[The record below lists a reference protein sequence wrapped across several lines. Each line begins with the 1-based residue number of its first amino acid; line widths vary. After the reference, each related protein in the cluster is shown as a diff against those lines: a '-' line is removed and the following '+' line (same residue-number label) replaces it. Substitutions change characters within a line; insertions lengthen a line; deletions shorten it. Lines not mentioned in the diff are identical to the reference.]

1 MATAVAKERIRR
13 IRELPLE
20 RVGRTPGLL
29 RGTASSVRAIWERRE
44 LVWLLSR
51 REIKARYSDSSL
63 GLAWS
68 LVRPLAQLLIYYFA
82 IGKVLGAAR
91 SIPDF
96 GLFVF
101 IGLTAWTFFTEVVTK
116 STSSIIENHGLVK
129 KVYLP
134 REIFPLSGAGSA
146 IFTLGIQFVVLLA
159 ACAVFNRFPP
169 LAGVGYVVLG
179 IAILTAVGIGVGLIT
194 AAVNVY
200 LRDVEHI
207 VEVLLIVFFWAS
219 PIVYSFGFVRHA
231 LGGGFFE
238 LAYLSNPV
246 TLAVM
251 CMQRG
256 LWVGGMDDPVAGVSA
271 ENLVPLSIVA
281 LVGGLIFL
289 WLAQRLF
296 ARLQGNFAQEL

>member
-1 MATAVAKERIRR
+1 MATAVAKERVRA

-20 RVGRTPGLL
+20 RVGQTQGLF
-29 RGTASSVRAIWERRE
+29 RGTATSIRAIWERRE

-51 REIKARYSDSSL
+51 REIKARYADSSL

-68 LVRPLAQLLIYYFA
+68 LVRPLTQLLIYYFA

-91 SIPDF
+91 SIPSF

-101 IGLTAWTFFTEVVTK
+101 IGLTAWTFFTEIISK
-116 STSSIIENHGLVK
+116 STASIIENHGLVK

-134 REIFPLSGAGSA
+134 REIFPLAGAGSA
-146 IFTLGIQFVVLLA
+146 FFTLAIQFVVLLA
-159 ACAVFNRFPP
+159 ACAAFGQFPP
-169 LAGVGYVVLG
+169 ASGAGYALLG
-179 IAILTAVGIGVGLIT
+179 LAILAAVGVGVGLIA

-200 LRDVEHI
+200 MRDVEHI

-219 PIVYSFGFVRHA
+219 PLVYSFSFVRQA
-231 LGGGFFE
+231 LDGSWLE

-246 TLAVM
+246 TLAVL

-256 LWVGGMDDPVAGVSA
+256 LWVAGMSDPVSGLSP
-271 ENLVPLSIVA
+271 ENLVQMALVA
-281 LVGGLIFL
+281 LAGSVVFL

>member
-1 MATAVAKERIRR
+1 M
-13 IRELPLE
+13 
-20 RVGRTPGLL
+20 
-29 RGTASSVRAIWERRE
+29 
-44 LVWLLSR
+44 
-51 REIKARYSDSSL
+51 
-63 GLAWS
+63 
-68 LVRPLAQLLIYYFA
+68 RPLAQLLIYYFA

-101 IGLTAWTFFTEVVTK
+101 IGLTGWTFFTEVVSK
-116 STSSIIENHGLVK
+116 STASIIENHGLVK

-146 IFTLGIQFVVLLA
+146 VFTLAIQFVVLLA
-159 ACAVFNRFPP
+159 ACAAFNRFPP
-169 LAGVGYVVLG
+169 IAGIGYVILGLTILVL
-179 IAILTAVGIGVGLIT
+179 VGVGVGLIT

-219 PIVYSFGFVRHA
+219 PIVYSFAFVRQA
-231 LGGGFFE
+231 LGGGWLE
-238 LAYLSNPV
+238 LLYLANPV
-246 TLAVM
+246 TIAVM
-251 CMQRG
+251 SMQRG
-256 LWVGGMDDPVAGVSA
+256 LWVGGMNDPVAGASA
-271 ENLVPLSIVA
+271 ENLLPMA
-281 LVGGLIFL
+281 LISLAGAVVFL